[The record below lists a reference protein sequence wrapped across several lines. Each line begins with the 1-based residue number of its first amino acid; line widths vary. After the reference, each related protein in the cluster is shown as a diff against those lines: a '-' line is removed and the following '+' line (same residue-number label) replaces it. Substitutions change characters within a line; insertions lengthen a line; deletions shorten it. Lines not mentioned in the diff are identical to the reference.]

1 MIGRRPLS
9 TSLSF
14 FKIMEMLLTSK
25 ASRQVLILQTS
36 RSFDFL
42 GQHIIIEVRAQ
53 SSSSSSSM
61 FLLFLALINLRKIF
75 LPFLKVSIHIVL
87 DLYNLCNY
95 YIEATKV

>member
-1 MIGRRPLS
+1 MSLEQRLKAKPMIGRRPLS

-53 SSSSSSSM
+53 SSSSSSM

-75 LPFLKVSIHIVL
+75 LPFLKVYTHSARFV
-87 DLYNLCNY
+87 
-95 YIEATKV
+95 KFM

>member
-1 MIGRRPLS
+1 MSLEQRLKAKPIIGRRPLS

-53 SSSSSSSM
+53 SSSSSSM

-75 LPFLKVSIHIVL
+75 LPMLKVYTHSARFI
-87 DLYNLCNY
+87 
-95 YIEATKV
+95 KFM